1 MKKLLVGAAL
11 VGICLTTMGAGMI
24 PEPWN
29 IAMPSSTWTAVT
41 ASRNVVEF
49 QLKSRSN
56 APFKIAS
63 ESDGAKYYSVAS
75 SGVVTFDMPAQ
86 KGAVLFYVQP
96 DVAPDTLEVLL
107 LNK

>member
-11 VGICLTTMGAGMI
+11 VGICLTTMGAGMM

-29 IAMPSSTWTAVT
+29 IGLTFGTWTPVT
-41 ASRNVVEF
+41 ASRSVVEF
-49 QLKSRSN
+49 QLRSRNNN
-56 APFKIAS
+56 ALRIAS
-63 ESDGAKYYSVAS
+63 EADGAKYFTVATDS
-75 SGVVTFDMPAQ
+75 VVTFDMSAQ

-96 DVAPDTLEVLL
+96 TAATDTLEVLL